1 MIPRTLLARTFLL
14 LAALVILTTTAWLSL
29 FRYIEAEPRARETA
43 QLAAS
48 AVNLIRAALFAAA
61 PENRPALF
69 NELSTREGIRLL
81 PAEADDRIE
90 SMPDSRFHRLI
101 SRELSARLG
110 PHTRIA
116 AEVDGVSGFWVSFRL
131 DDHDEDEYWLIL
143 PRERAM
149 RSVAGHWLI
158 WGLLA
163 LLLALAVAWLIAS
176 RISRPLKAMASSA
189 EAVGRGQRPQ
199 PLPESGAAEMRLLAG
214 AFNAMAADLERHERD
229 RSEVLAGISHDLRT
243 PLTRLRLEAELS
255 VTDESA
261 PQAIVDDIEQME
273 AVISQFMDYARTEL
287 GEEPVATDLVALLAS
302 MVERQRQRG
311 QPILLLADDLREL
324 PVRPRA
330 LTRAVGNLIDNAL
343 KYGGG
348 EISVRVT
355 RQAGE
360 VWIDVADRGTGIPES
375 EAERLKRPFTR
386 LDAARSNATGTGLG
400 LAIVERIARLHDG
413 RLELLRNPGGGLLA
427 RLVISTSPLP
437 A

>member
-189 EAVGRGQRPQ
+189 EAVGRGQRP
-199 PLPESGAAEMRLLAG
+199 
-214 AFNAMAADLERHERD
+214 
-229 RSEVLAGISHDLRT
+229 
-243 PLTRLRLEAELS
+243 
-255 VTDESA
+255 
-261 PQAIVDDIEQME
+261 
-273 AVISQFMDYARTEL
+273 
-287 GEEPVATDLVALLAS
+287 
-302 MVERQRQRG
+302 
-311 QPILLLADDLREL
+311 
-324 PVRPRA
+324 
-330 LTRAVGNLIDNAL
+330 
-343 KYGGG
+343 
-348 EISVRVT
+348 
-355 RQAGE
+355 
-360 VWIDVADRGTGIPES
+360 
-375 EAERLKRPFTR
+375 
-386 LDAARSNATGTGLG
+386 
-400 LAIVERIARLHDG
+400 
-413 RLELLRNPGGGLLA
+413 
-427 RLVISTSPLP
+427 
-437 A
+437 